1 MTKTFRRGDERIAS
15 LLAKPGVADRVAEIE
30 ARARAEDRIYA
41 SGLAMIREAGKL
53 TQTELA
59 RRMDVTQGSVSRL
72 ESRGDALLSTLQGY
86 LEAAGARHPRL
97 LVTVDG
103 AEIEL
108 ELADLTRRS
117 SSSAQ
122 NSPGGRIDRR

>member
-122 NSPGGRIDRR
+122 NSPGGRNDPR